1 MDVFI
6 ERGGR
11 VGGSPSFKIVLTF
24 NIFPH
29 FACKQTPHPADIT
42 DAVVNVANA
51 QTDRL

>member
-1 MDVFI
+1 MYLLR
-6 ERGGR
+6 EGR
-11 VGGSPSFKIVLTF
+11 VGGSLSFKKVLTF